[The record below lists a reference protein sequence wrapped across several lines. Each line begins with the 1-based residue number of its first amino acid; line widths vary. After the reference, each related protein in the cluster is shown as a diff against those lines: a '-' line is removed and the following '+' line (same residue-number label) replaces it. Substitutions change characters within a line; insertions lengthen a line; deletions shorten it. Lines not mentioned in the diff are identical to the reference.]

1 MKNKTPEW
9 SAGDFRS
16 VLDLQVEDR
25 TSDNA
30 GGFNHSFRSIGKVFA
45 NAMQSSGSEQF
56 SDSIGARLL
65 SFNGYTFTTWYRADI
80 ETVKRVIFDGKIFNI
95 RSTFNIDDR
104 RKFVSFYAE
113 CGVEV

>member
-1 MKNKTPEW
+1 MRNRTPNW

-16 VLDLQVEDR
+16 VIVLQVEDK
-25 TSDNA
+25 TPDGA
-30 GGFNHSFRSIGKVFA
+30 GGYSHSFRTIGTVFC
-45 NAMQSSGSEQF
+45 NASQSSGSEQYNE
-56 SDSIGARLL
+56 STGARIM
-65 SFNGYTFTTWYRADI
+65 SVNGYNFATWFRPDI
-80 ETVKRVIFDGKIFNI
+80 KTVCRVIFDGKIFNV